1 MYDAFVVKHPGL
13 RAVRR
18 SQQEACALLDEVDSL
33 ASPKAVRMVCQHLA
47 EQMPGTIFASEK
59 QLSRFLFAVR
69 HVERRPS
76 FDTKRGRPSRW
87 PREMLVEVAGRLR
100 SVLERETSGRVSL
113 NSFIGQY
120 PPILEFPPDVSD
132 ALSEGEINLHEAAQ
146 LARLSYRR
154 LDCTPAAAKAT
165 RAEVLRV
172 HLLAQ
177 GSQNSLR
184 TRVKEILGE
193 VATVTTEELTMVV
206 QKADELLEIDP
217 SDKRHFFYEEMKRL
231 FFAMKEIRPE
241 DVDDE
246 SLDQFMAADQLSNT
260 IYAIQQKC
268 RKLKASKLRI

>member
-1 MYDAFVVKHPGL
+1 M
-13 RAVRR
+13 RATRR
-18 SQQEACALLDEVDSL
+18 RHREPDHL
-33 ASPKAVRMVCQHLA
+33 ASPEAIRSICDLLRSQL
-47 EQMPGTIFASEK
+47 PGSIPASEK

-69 HVERRPS
+69 HVERRPAS
-76 FDTKRGRPSRW
+76 DTKRGRPSRW
-87 PREMLVEVAGRLR
+87 PREKLVEAAGRLR
-100 SVLERETSGRVSL
+100 SILARETSGRVSL

-120 PPILEFPPDVSD
+120 LPILEFPPDVSD

-146 LARLSYRR
+146 LARLTYRR
-154 LDCTPAAAKAT
+154 LDCTPAAAKAA
-165 RAEVLRV
+165 RAEVLRA
-172 HLLAQ
+172 HHLAQ

-193 VATVTTEELTMVV
+193 VETVTTEEMTTVV

-231 FFAMKEIRPE
+231 FFAMKEIQPE

-246 SLDQFMAADQLSNT
+246 SLDQFMAAADQLSNT
-260 IYAIQQKC
+260 IYAIQQKS

>member
-1 MYDAFVVKHPGL
+1 M
-13 RAVRR
+13 RATRR
-18 SQQEACALLDEVDSL
+18 RHREPDSL
-33 ASPKAVRMVCQHLA
+33 ASPEAIRSICDLLRDQL
-47 EQMPGTIFASEK
+47 PSSIPASEK

-69 HVERRPS
+69 HVERRPAS
-76 FDTKRGRPSRW
+76 DTKRGRPSRW
-87 PREMLVEVAGRLR
+87 PREKLVEAAGRLR
-100 SVLERETSGRVSL
+100 SILARETSGRVSL

-120 PPILEFPPDVSD
+120 LPILEFPPDVSN

-146 LARLSYRR
+146 LARLTHRR

-165 RAEVLRV
+165 RAEVLRA

-184 TRVKEILGE
+184 TRIKEILGE
-193 VATVTTEELTMVV
+193 VETVTTEEMTTVV
-206 QKADELLEIDP
+206 RKADELLEIDP

-231 FFAMKEIRPE
+231 FFAMKEIQPD

-246 SLDQFMAADQLSNT
+246 SLDQFMAAADQLSNT
-260 IYAIQQKC
+260 IYAIQQKS

>member
-1 MYDAFVVKHPGL
+1 M
-13 RAVRR
+13 RATRR
-18 SQQEACALLDEVDSL
+18 RHREVDLL
-33 ASPKAVRMVCQHLA
+33 ASPEAVRSVCRRLT
-47 EQMPGTIFASEK
+47 EQMPDTILASQK

-76 FDTKRGRPSRW
+76 SDTRRGRPSRW
-87 PREMLVEVAGRLR
+87 PREKLVEAAGRLR
-100 SVLERETSGRVSL
+100 SILERETSGRVSL

-120 PPILEFPPDVSD
+120 LPILEFPPDVSE
-132 ALSEGEINLHEAAQ
+132 ALSEGQINLHEAAQ
-146 LARLSYRR
+146 LVRLTHRR

-165 RAEVLRV
+165 RAEVLRA
-172 HLLAQ
+172 HLIAQ
-177 GSQNSLR
+177 GSQNSMR

-193 VATVTTEELTMVV
+193 VVTVTTEEMTTVV

-246 SLDQFMAADQLSNT
+246 SLDQFMAAADQLSNT
-260 IYAIQQKC
+260 IYAIQQKSW
-268 RKLKASKLRI
+268 KLKASKLRI

>member
-1 MYDAFVVKHPGL
+1 MASPA
-13 RAVRR
+13 AVR
-18 SQQEACALLDEVDSL
+18 S
-33 ASPKAVRMVCQHLA
+33 VCQRLA
-47 EQMPGTIFASEK
+47 EQMPGTILASEK

-69 HVERRPS
+69 YVERRPS
-76 FDTKRGRPSRW
+76 SDTKRGRPSRW
-87 PREMLVEVAGRLR
+87 PREKLVEAAGRLR
-100 SVLERETSGRVSL
+100 SILERETSGRVSL

-120 PPILEFPPDVSD
+120 LPIIEFPPDVSD

-146 LARLSYRR
+146 LARLSHRR

-165 RAEVLRV
+165 RAEVLRA
-172 HLLAQ
+172 HHLAQ

-193 VATVTTEELTMVV
+193 VETVTTEEMTTVV

-231 FFAMKEIRPE
+231 FFAMKEIQPE

-246 SLDQFMAADQLSNT
+246 SLDQFMSAADQLSNT
-260 IYAIQQKC
+260 IYAIQQKS